1 MKIFIILAFTITI
14 VLSVYTSTH
23 IKEMGYK
30 INGDNQPIK
39 PVLKA
44 ISTSCNNVPL
54 GQAPYNWQGI
64 SVFI

>member
-1 MKIFIILAFTITI
+1 
-14 VLSVYTSTH
+14 
-23 IKEMGYK
+23 MGYK

-64 SVFI
+64 SVSI